1 MTSRK
6 FTVRLREITFYDFVV
21 EAQSYKE
28 AVSIINEMIVTDLSS
43 LQPYAVGVRYEIE
56 SITPGGAN
64 DRKPIRTKP
73 KCDPPLKR
81 LRTERMAVQN
91 RRLLSEAKDCE
102 SGADESRVSKNAGTD
117 AFLVS

>member
-6 FTVRLREITFYDFVV
+6 FTARLREITFYDFVV

-28 AVSIINEMIVTDLSS
+28 AVSLINEMIETDIAS

-56 SITPGGAN
+56 SITPGGEN

-73 KCDPPLKR
+73 SCDPPINRTRSKR
-81 LRTERMAVQN
+81 VAVQN
-91 RRLLSEAKDCE
+91 RRLLKQAKDCE
-102 SGADESRVSKNAGTD
+102 SGADKSRVSKDADTD